1 MRESAAGSAAA
12 SRIGSTKRFMGPHI
26 HNVAIA
32 AILSRTHLPLQLKLP
47 QAFPAVIPALY
58 GTGDGSVEYSAIEIA
73 HGRDRVVPDSD
84 LEADERV
91 SLQTGL
97 RRSHGSPPEEVRRSK
112 ENRPCNPATV
122 PFGLHP
128 ARISVMPV
136 WKQAAGNGSPKRTVL
151 VLARRP
157 R

>member
-1 MRESAAGSAAA
+1 
-12 SRIGSTKRFMGPHI
+12 MGPHI
-26 HNVAIA
+26 HHVAIV
-32 AILSRTHLPLQLKLP
+32 AILSRTRLPPELELP
-47 QAFPAVIPALY
+47 EAFPAVIPTLY
-58 GTGDGSVEYSAIEIA
+58 GTGNGSVEYSAIEIT
-73 HGRDRVVPDSD
+73 HGSDRVVPDSD
-84 LEADERV
+84 READERV

-97 RRSHGSPPEEVRRSK
+97 RCSHCSPPEEVGQSK